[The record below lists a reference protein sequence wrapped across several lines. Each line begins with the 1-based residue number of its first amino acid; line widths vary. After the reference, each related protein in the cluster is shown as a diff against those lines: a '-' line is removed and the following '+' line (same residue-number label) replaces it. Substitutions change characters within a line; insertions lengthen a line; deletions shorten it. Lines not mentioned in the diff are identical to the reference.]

1 MLIFHEAGI
10 VSKRIIHSK
19 FDIDSHLTMFLKDV
33 YPEERLVGMT
43 SKAKKFMGVRPK
55 EEDKVG

>member
-43 SKAKKFMGVRPK
+43 SNAKKFIVSR
-55 EEDKVG
+55 